1 MFKSLKELFE
11 ATYKTTAKKGIP
23 ALEKELFDCN
33 ATLNKHLNDLGSFL
47 FFFKLYY
54 LLRKYEFHREN

>member
-1 MFKSLKELFE
+1 MFKNLKELFE

-33 ATLNKHLNDLGSFL
+33 AALNKHLNNLG
-47 FFFKLYY
+47 
-54 LLRKYEFHREN
+54 RKMSNLIFSYH